1 MVVFNAKISTLVG
14 GLDGAFV
21 GLSSKDDILPYLEE
35 LKDKELTVEIKEKS
49 KLRSLNSNAYLWVLL
64 DKMARVIGKTDK
76 DSLYLEMLERYGKFT
91 PIVVRPEAAERMQKQ
106 WRACKVLGEVK
117 VNDQVG
123 VQMLC
128 FYGSSTYDQKEMS
141 DLIDGVVSE
150 CKELG
155 IQTMTPAQ
163 LKEMNER
170 WEPLYDYS

>member
-1 MVVFNAKISTLVG
+1 MEFDAKISTLVG

-21 GLSSKDDILPYLEE
+21 GLSSNNDVISYLEE

-49 KLRSLNSNAYLWVLL
+49 KCRSLNSNAYLWVLL
-64 DKMARVIGKTDK
+64 SAMAKVIGNTDK
-76 DSLYLEMLERYGKFT
+76 DKLYLEMLERYGKFT

-106 WRACKVLGEVK
+106 WRTCKVLGEVK
-117 VNDQVG
+117 VNGQIG

-141 DLIDGVVSE
+141 ELIDGVVTE
-150 CKELG
+150 CQELG
-155 IQTMTPAQ
+155 IETMTPDQ
-163 LKEMNER
+163 IREMNER